1 MDRVGLLSLCRSVM
15 LVHESQPGLLPV
27 EATLR
32 LTSAVAGAVAAKV
45 LQKDG
50 VAHASAPSR
59 PDEIADLL
67 RPLSDSEATA
77 HMLEHLRHERD
88 AIDRSVAIERREDL
102 RSRAHLDEIAGAQGS
117 CLGSTHLDLTIRA

>member
-1 MDRVGLLSLCRSVM
+1 
-15 LVHESQPGLLPV
+15 
-27 EATLR
+27 
-32 LTSAVAGAVAAKV
+32 VAGAVAAKV

-102 RSRAHLDEIAGAQGS
+102 PSRAHLDEIAGAQGS